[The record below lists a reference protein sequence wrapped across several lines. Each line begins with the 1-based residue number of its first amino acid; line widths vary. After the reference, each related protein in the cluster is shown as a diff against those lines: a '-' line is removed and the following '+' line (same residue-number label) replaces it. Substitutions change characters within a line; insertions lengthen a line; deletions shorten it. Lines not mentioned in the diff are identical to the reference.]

1 MLKGEVDKISAFF
14 PFKKSFEKSSDD
26 RFTISWS
33 KVNMKSNFQVT
44 QGPFALAKPTK
55 QGG

>member
-1 MLKGEVDKISAFF
+1 MLKGEVEKISAFF
-14 PFKKSFEKSSDD
+14 SLISFLKKNND

>member
-1 MLKGEVDKISAFF
+1 MLKGEVEKISAFF
-14 PFKKSFEKSSDD
+14 FLNFFFEKKNND

>member
-1 MLKGEVDKISAFF
+1 MLKGEVEKISVFF
-14 PFKKSFEKSSDD
+14 SLISFLKKKDND